1 MRARTGKKEL
11 ANRVPALRWV
21 FLGGLALIAA
31 GYWNLQVIHGEEYRE
46 RAFRNSLRRE
56 ALPAQRGQIADRE
69 GRILAETVPVYELWW
84 DPAHSRDV
92 EETLAFVDGL
102 LRGEVDRT
110 AERWR
115 PQPGRRLVAEDLGL
129 DQVARVEARWSEY
142 PDLRIEVGPRRLY
155 RQGAN
160 AGHLTG
166 YLGDPTQKDLSER
179 PDLRGTDRI
188 GRTGLERI
196 YDGSL
201 RGEPGRREV
210 VVDSRGRPREE
221 QSRLSPRIGERLNLA
236 VDLELQQLARDL
248 LAERVGAVVA
258 LDPRDGEVL
267 ALVSTP
273 SYDPNVFSRRLNA
286 EAWKALITAPHNP
299 LQNRPVQ
306 SAYSPGSVFK
316 IVTAAALLG
325 EAIVNPA
332 ATEYCAGSTVMYGRR
347 TRCWKRG
354 GHGWVNLR
362 TAIRESCD
370 VYFYHQAPKLDIDV
384 LADYARRFG
393 LGEPT
398 GIDLPGEAA
407 GLVPSR
413 EWKRKARSEPW
424 YPGET
429 VSAVIGQGPV
439 LVTAMQ
445 MARMMAV
452 VANGGS
458 LVEPHLVSVVA
469 GQRKQSDINPR
480 HLDLIGNALAEVVAD
495 GTGRSA
501 RSEVVQIAGK
511 TATVQVVEQ
520 VTWTT
525 NEELPVEHRDHSWFA
540 SYAPVED
547 PELVVVAFVEHGGA
561 GSRSA
566 APIARAIHERHF
578 GG

>member
-11 ANRVPALRWV
+11 AQRVPFIRWAL
-21 FLGGLALIAA
+21 LGGMALIAA

-56 ALPAQRGQIADRE
+56 ALPAQRGQVVDRD

-84 DPAHSRDV
+84 DPARSRDI
-92 EETLAFVDGL
+92 EETLDFAAEL
-102 LRGEVDRT
+102 LREEIDRS

-115 PQPGRRLVAEDLGL
+115 PETGRRLVAEDLGL
-129 DQVARVEARWSEY
+129 DQVARVEALWSEH
-142 PDLRIEVGPRRLY
+142 PSLRVEVGRRRLY

-166 YLGDPTQKDLSER
+166 YLGDPTLADLAARTE
-179 PDLRGTDRI
+179 LRGTDRI
-188 GRTGLERI
+188 GRTGLERV
-196 YDGSL
+196 YDSSL
-201 RGEPGRREV
+201 RGVPGRREV
-210 VVDSRGRPREE
+210 VVDSHGRAREE
-221 QSRLSPRIGERLNLA
+221 QSRLSPRTGQRLNLE

-258 LDPRDGEVL
+258 LDARDGAVRV
-267 ALVSTP
+267 LVSTP
-273 SYDPNVFSRRLNA
+273 SYDPNVFSHRLNA
-286 EAWKALITAPHNP
+286 EAWQGLLTAPHNP

-316 IVTAAALLG
+316 IVTSAALLG
-325 EAIVNPA
+325 EGIVTPA
-332 ATEYCAGSTVMYGRR
+332 TSEYCAGSTVMYGRR
-347 TRCWKRG
+347 TRCWKRA
-354 GHGWVNLR
+354 GHGRVNLHA
-362 TAIRESCD
+362 AIRESCD

-384 LADYARRFG
+384 LAEYAHRFG

-398 GIDLPGEAA
+398 GIDLPGEAG
-407 GLVPSR
+407 GLVPDR
-413 EWKRKARSEPW
+413 AWKRRARSEPW

-445 MARMMAV
+445 MARMVAV
-452 VANGGS
+452 VANGGD
-458 LVEPHLVSVVA
+458 LIAPHLASTVDGKRRPSQLDSRHLTLIGDALAQVVA
-469 GQRKQSDINPR
+469 N
-480 HLDLIGNALAEVVAD
+480 

-501 RSEVVQIAGK
+501 KSQVVEIAGK

-540 SYAPVED
+540 SYAPVES

-566 APIARAIHERHF
+566 APIARAIHERYF

>member
-11 ANRVPALRWV
+11 AQRIPIVRWV
-21 FLGGLALIAA
+21 FLGGLALIVA
-31 GYWNLQVIHGEEYRE
+31 GYWNLQVIHGEEFRE

-56 ALPAQRGQIADRE
+56 VLPAQRGQIVDRT

-84 DPAHSRDV
+84 DPTRSHDV
-92 EETLAFVDGL
+92 DTTLEFVEGL
-102 LRGEVDRT
+102 LREEMDGT
-110 AERWR
+110 AQRWQ
-115 PQPGRRLVAEDLGL
+115 PQSGWRLVAEDLGL
-129 DQVARVEARWSEY
+129 DQVARVEALWSDY
-142 PDLRIEVGPRRLY
+142 PDLRIEVGRRRLY

-166 YLGDPTQKDLSER
+166 YLGDPTPEDLAAR
-179 PDLRGTDRI
+179 DDLRGTDRI
-188 GRTGLERI
+188 GRTGLERV
-196 YDGSL
+196 YDRTL

-210 VVDSRGRPREE
+210 VVDSRGRTREE
-221 QSRLSPRIGERLNLA
+221 QSRLSPRTGQRLDLT

-248 LAERVGAVVA
+248 LAERIGAVVA
-258 LDPRDGEVL
+258 LDPRDGAVR

-273 SYDPNVFSRRLNA
+273 SYDPNVFSHRLNA
-286 EAWKALITAPHNP
+286 EAWKGLITAPHNP

-316 IVTAAALLG
+316 IVSAATLLG
-325 EAIVNPA
+325 EGIVTPA
-332 ATEYCAGSTVMYGRR
+332 TTEYCAGSTVMYGRR
-347 TRCWKRG
+347 TRCWKRS
-354 GHGWVNLR
+354 GHGRVNLH

-384 LADYARRFG
+384 LADYAQRFG
-393 LGEPT
+393 LGEQS
-398 GIDLPGEAA
+398 GVDLPGEAG
-407 GLVPSR
+407 GLVPDR
-413 EWKRKARSEPW
+413 AWKRRARSEPW

-439 LVTAMQ
+439 LVTTMQ
-445 MARMMAV
+445 MARMLAV
-452 VANGGS
+452 VANGGD
-458 LVEPHLVSVVA
+458 LVEPHLASTVEARRRPSQLDSRHLALIADALAQVVA
-469 GQRKQSDINPR
+469 
-480 HLDLIGNALAEVVAD
+480 A

-501 RSEVVQIAGK
+501 KSEVVAIAGK

-540 SYAPVED
+540 SYAPVEAA
-547 PELVVVAFVEHGGA
+547 ELVVVAFVEHGGA

-566 APIARAIHERHF
+566 APIARAIHERYF
-578 GG
+578 GD

>member
-21 FLGGLALIAA
+21 LLGGLALIAA

-56 ALPAQRGQIADRE
+56 VLPAQRGQIADRD

-84 DPAHSRDV
+84 NPAHSRNV
-92 EETLAFVDGL
+92 NVTLGFVDGL
-102 LRGEVDRT
+102 LRGGVDRT
-110 AERWR
+110 AERWH

-129 DQVARVEARWSEY
+129 DQVAWVEARWSEY
-142 PDLRIEVGPRRLY
+142 PDLRIEVGRRRLY

-166 YLGDPTQKDLSER
+166 YLGDPTQRDLSARRE
-179 PDLRGTDRI
+179 LRGTDRV

-221 QSRLSPRIGERLNLA
+221 QSRLSPRTGERLNLA

-286 EAWKALITAPHNP
+286 AAWKGLITAPYNP

-325 EAIVNPA
+325 EGIVSPT

-384 LADYARRFG
+384 LAAYARRFG
-393 LGEPT
+393 LGERT

-413 EWKRKARSEPW
+413 EWKRSARSEPW

-429 VSAVIGQGPV
+429 VSTVIGQGPV

-445 MARMMAV
+445 MARMMAA

-458 LVEPHLVSVVA
+458 LVEPHLASVA
-469 GQRKQSDINPR
+469 EGQGRPTDIDPR
-480 HLDLIGNALAEVVAD
+480 HLALIGDALAEVVAD

-566 APIARAIHERHF
+566 APIARAIHERYF